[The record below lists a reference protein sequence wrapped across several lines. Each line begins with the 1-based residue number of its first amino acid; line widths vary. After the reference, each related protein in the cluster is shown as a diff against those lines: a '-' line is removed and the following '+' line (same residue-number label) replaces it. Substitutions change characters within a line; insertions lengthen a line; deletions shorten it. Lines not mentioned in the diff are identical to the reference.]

1 MILKQ
6 NQLITPLNFFWTL
19 IFPALKTKFSFLFQL
34 PDAEEKGKLEYQRA
48 LFSQHLLIM
57 HCVLQQVLTP
67 ALLAMLVCTAQ
78 VPGTNL
84 CHTGQLPPF
93 LQDAKKAWISM
104 WFQYMF
110 LACPRPVHISSW
122 SKYTEDMPAFNR
134 VSPGLP
140 DWKLKIYLSYITF
153 PVFFGHNPTWDMKYK
168 FFCFYLIKYCCTAS
182 M

>member
-84 CHTGQLPPF
+84 CHTGQLLSF
-93 LQDAKKAWISM
+93 S
-104 WFQYMF
+104 
-110 LACPRPVHISSW
+110 PR
-122 SKYTEDMPAFNR
+122 
-134 VSPGLP
+134 
-140 DWKLKIYLSYITF
+140 
-153 PVFFGHNPTWDMKYK
+153 
-168 FFCFYLIKYCCTAS
+168 C
-182 M
+182 